1 MPPTPTALDNQ
12 RARIVV
18 DSSSNV
24 PQMLLAEYKMLEVP
38 TLVNFGTE
46 SLRNNVE
53 LASDVFYARLTQ
65 STQLPTTSQPPPSFF
80 VEAYQ
85 QAFAEGAEHIL
96 VITVS
101 HKFSGTFASAQTAT
115 QEFPQEV
122 AAGRFTLWD
131 SASASIGSGWQALIA
146 ARMFEQGVELAT
158 LLARLEKIRATTVG
172 YVTLENLK
180 YAARSGR
187 VSNLQA
193 GIGDL
198 LQVKPVMEVIQGRFA
213 PVGRVRGRKR
223 AIRDVIDRFHASV
236 GDRPVNLAVA
246 HANTQGEAAE
256 LAAEV
261 RNTLNIQELYTV
273 DIGPAIAT
281 LTGPGTI
288 ALLGHPVDGE
298 Q

>member
-1 MPPTPTALDNQ
+1 MTPTPIALDNQ

-24 PQMLLAEYKMLEVP
+24 PPTLLTEYKMLEVP

-46 SLRNNVE
+46 SLRNNVDLSSE
-53 LASDVFYARLTQ
+53 VFYARFAQ

-80 VEAYQ
+80 VAAYQ

-115 QEFPQEV
+115 QEFPEAL

-146 ARMFEQGVELAT
+146 ARMLEQGVELST

-172 YVTLENLK
+172 YVTLETLK

-223 AIRDVIDRFHASV
+223 AIREVIERFHASV

-246 HANTQGEAAE
+246 HANTPSEAAE

-261 RNTLNIQELYTV
+261 RTTLKIQELYTV

-288 ALLGHPVDGE
+288 ALLGHPVDE
-298 Q
+298 

>member
-1 MPPTPTALDNQ
+1 
-12 RARIVV
+12 
-18 DSSSNV
+18 
-24 PQMLLAEYKMLEVP
+24 VP

-46 SLRNNVE
+46 SLRNNVDLSSE
-53 LASDVFYARLTQ
+53 AFYTRFAQ
-65 STQLPTTSQPPPSFF
+65 SSQLPTTSQPPPSFF
-80 VEAYQ
+80 AAAYQ
-85 QAFAEGAEHIL
+85 QAFDEGAEHIL

-101 HKFSGTFASAQTAT
+101 TKFSGTFASAQTAT
-115 QEFPQEV
+115 QEFPEAL

-131 SASASIGSGWQALIA
+131 SASASIGSGWQALVA
-146 ARMFEQGVELAT
+146 ARMLEQGVELAT
-158 LLARLEKIRATTVG
+158 LLARLEKIRATTIG
-172 YVTLENLK
+172 YVTLETLK

-198 LQVKPVMEVIQGRFA
+198 LHVKPVMEVIQGRFA

-223 AIRDVIDRFHASV
+223 AIREVIERFHASV

-246 HANTQGEAAE
+246 HANTPSEAAE

-261 RNTLNIQELYTV
+261 RNIFKIQELHTV

-288 ALLGHPVDGE
+288 ALLGHPVDE
-298 Q
+298 

>member
-24 PQMLLAEYKMLEVP
+24 PPTLLAEYKMLEVP

-46 SLRNNVE
+46 SLRNNVDLSSE
-53 LASDVFYARLTQ
+53 VFYARFAQ
-65 STQLPTTSQPPPSFF
+65 STQLPTTSQPPPPFF
-80 VEAYQ
+80 VAAYQ

-115 QEFPQEV
+115 QEFPEAL

-131 SASASIGSGWQALIA
+131 SASASIGSGWQALVA
-146 ARMFEQGVELAT
+146 ARMLEQGVELAT
-158 LLARLEKIRATTVG
+158 LLARLEQIRASTVG
-172 YVTLENLK
+172 YVTLETLK

-213 PVGRVRGRKR
+213 PVGR
-223 AIRDVIDRFHASV
+223 FHASV
-236 GDRPVNLAVA
+236 GNRPVNLAVA
-246 HANTQGEAAE
+246 HANTPNEAAE

-261 RNTLNIQELYTV
+261 RNTLKIQELYTV

-288 ALLGHPVDGE
+288 ALLGHPVDE
-298 Q
+298 